1 MSEILVVTE
10 HRQKQL
16 SDTSLEMLSK
26 GRQLAD
32 QTGNKL
38 VAAVIGKDANKYA
51 ARTANWAD
59 TVLVLEDDTSE
70 ESLAEPCQHIVSWL
84 IKERKPGLVLIGH
97 SLFGMELAPALA
109 IEAGAPL
116 ATDCTG
122 IRLENGTIRI
132 RRAIYN
138 GKIEAEYSFS
148 PSETVLVTGRP
159 GQFPIEEAQRKG
171 AIEEPDFPSQKEL
184 DYKIFEGYIEPQ
196 AGEVDITKAGIL
208 VSVGRG
214 IKDKEN
220 IRMAQNIAEA
230 LGGALACSRPVV
242 DYGWLPPERQVG
254 LSGKTVKPRLYLA
267 LGISGAFQHLA
278 GMRNSETIIAINR
291 DPKAPIFKAA
301 DYGIVDD
308 LAKVIPALIEVLQ
321 DR

>member
-16 SDTSLEMLSK
+16 TDTSLEMLSK

-109 IEAGAPL
+109 IEAGVPL

-220 IRMAQNIAEA
+220 IKMAQDIAEA

-254 LSGKTVKPRLYLA
+254 LSCKTVKPRLDLA
-267 LGISGAFQHLA
+267 HGLSGAFPHMA